1 MLSISTA
8 YWPSAEEGDEILD
21 EADRLG
27 FGSIE
32 LSSYTGRKPLE
43 EMLPALRQKRLQV
56 VSLHNPCPKYE
67 PRLFPWEVDRPEPLL
82 TATDREEREA
92 ALRLAE
98 KTMELAADLEARALV
113 LHLGQTDLPP
123 QEEWLRELH
132 DRERTETDEGR
143 ERMTAMLDERVKA
156 GEAVWDALRF
166 SLEEIT
172 RKGERLD
179 LFLGVENRIYI
190 HEVPTYD
197 EIEKILAAFAGGN
210 FRYWHDVGH
219 ATVHQNLGLVD
230 INGVLDR
237 LSKHLIGLHI
247 HDAMGYDDHLAPG
260 QGDTDFASLPPHLN
274 SETIRV
280 IETHPQ
286 ASEETLLEGVAML
299 KDVGIIE
306 PAG

>member
-32 LSSYTGRKPLE
+32 LSNYTGRKPLE
-43 EMLPALRQKRLQV
+43 EMLPALRRKRLQV

-92 ALRLAE
+92 ALRLVE

-237 LSKHLIGLHI
+237 LGKHLIGLHI

-274 SETIRV
+274 PETIRV

-306 PAG
+306 PTG